1 MNMTSPQLQKSI
13 MRRVYAV
20 WFLRKVTSPLFVRV
34 YIMLALIFQLVRSV
48 SVTDIVS
55 NIGNV
60 KVFNTFNY
68 LMDAFVKTEPAVQVY
83 TMLFA
88 ALGIWVMY
96 ERRRQTQFVSE

>member
-1 MNMTSPQLQKSI
+1 MTSPQLQKSI

>member
-1 MNMTSPQLQKSI
+1 
-13 MRRVYAV
+13 
-20 WFLRKVTSPLFVRV
+20 
-34 YIMLALIFQLVRSV
+34 MLALIFQLVRSV